1 MYVEKSTK
9 HTDMLLFINFANYGA
24 RISAEATVNGTKI
37 TIPQQTLSNSKV
49 ITGSGAGDNKRK
61 FFDAL
66 PHDFKRA
73 FLAAIWLLF

>member
-1 MYVEKSTK
+1 MSVEKSTK

-49 ITGSGAGDNKRK
+49 ITGSGAVHTHHKISANNEYT
-61 FFDAL
+61 AEY
-66 PHDFKRA
+66 A
-73 FLAAIWLLF
+73 FLF